1 MNTRWFRPEHR
12 DPQLKQ
18 DFVNA
23 VANSTVL
30 TTRLLEILADMEEEL
45 TRYESNLDNY
55 TGDWETKQAFVNGDR
70 SRIREIRRLFNFN

>member
-12 DPQLKQ
+12 DPALKQ

-30 TTRLLEILADMEEEL
+30 QTRFLEILNDMEEEL

-55 TGDWETKQAFVNGDR
+55 TGDWAVKQAFINGDR